1 MTKFKDK
8 PEKSKSREAT
18 PKKRVERDIE
28 ELQQDWEKALGQ
40 HELVARPTF
49 LYKIAEDI
57 KRLNDDTVLY
67 EEIPELGSTMGL
79 IHHLLATP
87 MGAPFV
93 SDKTWLDAAVA
104 YEYQD
109 PSKSDLAHL
118 MDEFCEYIKEDD
130 NQVTN
135 LLDKMLKE
143 LKEEKL

>member
-1 MTKFKDK
+1 MAKSNDK
-8 PEKSKSREAT
+8 PKKKKAKKTT
-18 PKKRVERDIE
+18 PKKKLAHDLE
-28 ELQQDWEKALGQ
+28 ELQQDWEEALD
-40 HELVARPTF
+40 HHDLVHHPTF

-57 KRLNDDTVLY
+57 KRLNDDTVIY
-67 EEIPELGSTMGL
+67 EEIPALGPTMGL

-93 SDKTWLDAAVA
+93 SDKTWLDAAIA

-135 LLDKMLKE
+135 LLDQMLEE
-143 LKEEKL
+143 LKKK